1 MYPHTVYG
9 ALLGMQKGRSVDV
22 CNSFELVV
30 SSVEGRTVLDKEYFT
45 AKEAQ
50 CRCSPCAVRHPV
62 GYFFFIC
69 RWLYSLVPRPSPA
82 QVLILLILQT
92 AESWAGPQCICPVLY
107 MHVQVVVAPVST
119 TGMVATESVN
129 LVCDP
134 VYCRNRRVASIPSNI
149 YVHH

>member
-30 SSVEGRTVLDKEYFT
+30 NCVEGRTVLDKEYFT

-50 CRCSPCAVRHPV
+50 CRCSPCAVRLPV
-62 GYFFFIC
+62 GYCFIG

-82 QVLILLILQT
+82 QVFSCL
-92 AESWAGPQCICPVLY
+92 SYKPRKAGQGHSVFVLCC
-107 MHVQVVVAPVST
+107 MC
-119 TGMVATESVN
+119 M
-129 LVCDP
+129 
-134 VYCRNRRVASIPSNI
+134 
-149 YVHH
+149 